1 MIEIKRL
8 TEATLP
14 LLGRVEDRRLDSER
28 VVVRSKQG
36 GLDLSYQP
44 MPGAL
49 WRMGGAHTPP
59 HDGAQWLAS
68 PDRAAYLAW
77 LDGALAGEMLLEAAE
92 YGLARVSDLRVDL
105 AMRRM
110 GVGAALIALAEDWAR
125 GRGLNGIT
133 AETQDVNAGAC
144 QFFTKCGFALGG
156 VDTLRYVAASPQTL
170 RVAGLRESALFFYK
184 FIK

>member
-8 TEATLP
+8 TEDTLP

-49 WRMGGAHTPP
+49 WRMGSAHHPP
-59 HDGAQWLAS
+59 LDGAQWLSA

-77 LDGALAGEMLLEAAE
+77 LDGALAGELLLEAAE
-92 YGLARVSDLRVDL
+92 YGLARVRDLRVDL
-105 AMRRM
+105 SMRRK
-110 GVGAALIALAEDWAR
+110 GVGAALIALSEDWAR
-125 GRGLNGIT
+125 GRGLHGLT

-144 QFFTKCGFALGG
+144 QFFTQCGFQLGG

-170 RVAGLRESALFFYK
+170 RAAGLREGALFFYR
-184 FIK
+184 FFR